1 VSKAKTGSKE
11 LKAVSRGKAPKKYL
25 SQTDV
30 PAWSLEQAI
39 RIPRAVMDE
48 HAGKPTRPIDVALAM
63 NLQPSTGAFRMLCGA
78 AIAYGLT
85 DGGYNA
91 ETIAIT
97 DLGKRVISQTMDDP
111 SGLAARR
118 EAILRPRVIREFL
131 TKYDGARM
139 PREEVA
145 LKVLDGLGVPQ
156 DAAQR
161 AYQLILEVA
170 TSAYVFKEINGVQ
183 YVDLHHAAKSASLS
197 SSDEQADEAGEM
209 EYTSDTRTGLP
220 ELPGNQ
226 AKLAA
231 SASSVVDDPK
241 ERKVFVSHGKKRDLV
256 PQLKEFLEIAEFEPV
271 VSVERES
278 VSKPIPEKVMD
289 HMRSCGAAIIHVDG
303 DREVTNDKGEKEVL
317 LNENVLIEIGAAL
330 ALYRRRF
337 ILLVQ
342 NGARLPSNLQ
352 GLFEVR
358 YHGDKMDAESA
369 LRLLKS
375 LRDLKNEPIT
385 RIS

>member
-1 VSKAKTGSKE
+1 M
-11 LKAVSRGKAPKKYL
+11 PKKYL

-30 PAWSLEQAI
+30 PAWTLEQAT
-39 RIPRAVMDE
+39 RIPRSIVDE
-48 HAGKPTRPIDVALAM
+48 HAGRPTRPIDVALAM
-63 NLQPSTGAFRMLCGA
+63 NVQPSTGGFRTLCGA

-91 ETIAIT
+91 ETITIT
-97 DLGKRVISQTMDDP
+97 ELGKRVISKSIDDAD
-111 SGLAARR
+111 GLAARR

-131 TKYDGARM
+131 QKYDGARM

-145 LKVLDGLGVPQ
+145 LKVLDSLGVPP
-156 DAAQR
+156 DATKR
-161 AYQLILEVA
+161 AHQLILEVA
-170 TSAYVFKEINGVQ
+170 TGVRVFKEINGVQ
-183 YVDLHHAAKSASLS
+183 YVDLQHSSGNLDS
-197 SSDEQADEAGEM
+197 SSAGEQDADAGEM
-209 EYTSDTRTGLP
+209 DYAADAQAELP
-220 ELPGNQ
+220 ELP
-226 AKLAA
+226 AKPAKPEGPA
-231 SASSVVDDPK
+231 PSVVDDPK

-278 VSKPIPEKVMD
+278 VSKPVPEKVMD
-289 HMRSCGAAIIHVDG
+289 DMRSCSAAIIHVDG
-303 DREVTNDKGEKEVL
+303 DRAVTNDKGEKEIL

-342 NGARLPSNLQ
+342 NGAKLPSNLQ

-358 YHGDKMDAESA
+358 YEGEKMDAEAA

-375 LRDLKNEPIT
+375 LKDLKNQPIT
-385 RIS
+385 RIG